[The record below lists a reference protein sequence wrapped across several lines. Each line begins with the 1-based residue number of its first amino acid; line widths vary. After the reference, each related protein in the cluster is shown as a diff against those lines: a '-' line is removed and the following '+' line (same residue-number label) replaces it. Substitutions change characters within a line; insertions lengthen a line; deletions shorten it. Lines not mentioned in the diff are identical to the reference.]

1 MNKISAKLLLSLMA
15 LSLLVVACGN
25 KGPLVKPDDQQVE
38 AEAEAT
44 Q

>member
-1 MNKISAKLLLSLMA
+1 MNKISTKFLISLMA

-25 KGPLVKPDDQQVE
+25 KGPLVKPE
-38 AEAEAT
+38 EKPAEAEAK